1 MSESNGLG
9 PDQLEAVRQ
18 IVSDSCVDMLSACGL
33 PVANIAAG
41 RLIALSEH
49 ELAGFI
55 GFTGRIRGS
64 LIVAA
69 STQTFAATFPTLPGS
84 RPPSGDDLLDW
95 AGELV
100 NQTLGRIKRRFCD
113 RGMDFDT
120 STPTAVKGR
129 HIGARSPQ
137 REGIIDLVLTA
148 GDELVSICFELV
160 PPAGGQLFQSSVEAI
175 PCSQEGDLVLF

>member
-1 MSESNGLG
+1 MTESNGLG

>member
-18 IVSDSCVDMLSACGL
+18 IVTDSCVDMLGACGL
-33 PVANIAAG
+33 PVGNIAAG

-55 GFTGRIRGS
+55 GFTGRVRGS
-64 LIVAA
+64 LIIAA
-69 STQTFAATFPTLPGS
+69 STHTFAATFPSLPGS
-84 RPPSGDDLLDW
+84 RPPSADDLLDW
-95 AGELV
+95 AGEMV

-120 STPTAVKGR
+120 STPTSVKGR
-129 HIGARSPQ
+129 HIGARTPQ

-160 PPAGGQLFQSSVEAI
+160 PPASGQVFQSSVEAI

>member
-1 MSESNGLG
+1 MFESNAIDR
-9 PDQLEAVRQ
+9 DQEDVVRQ
-18 IVSDSCVDMLSACGL
+18 LITEACVDMLSACGL
-33 PVANIAAG
+33 PVGKISAG
-41 RLIALSEH
+41 RLVELSEH
-49 ELAGFI
+49 DLAGFI
-55 GFTGRIRGS
+55 GFTGRVRGS
-64 LIVAA
+64 LIIAA
-69 STQTFAATFPTLPGS
+69 SSKTFAATFPMLPGS
-84 RPPSGDDLLDW
+84 RPPTADDLLDW
-95 AGELV
+95 AGEMV

-129 HIGARSPQ
+129 HIGARTPS

-160 PPAGGQLFQSSVEAI
+160 PPADGQIFRGVAEAI